1 MKFYANETGIFD
13 HRKLIYPFLKSTY
26 AKEKLKF
33 VYYKCFKNFHKKL
46 FKKNL
51 SKNHKNFGN
60 SFEVFYDTFTNTL
73 DCYAALKKKKLAPII
88 TNL

>member
-1 MKFYANETGIFD
+1 MKFYTNETGIFD

-26 AKEKLKF
+26 AKKNFKC
-33 VYYKCFKNFHKKL
+33 KCFKNFHKKL

-60 SFEVFYDTFTNTL
+60 LFEVFYDTFTNTL
-73 DCYAALKKKKLAPII
+73 DCYAALKKKKLALII